1 MSDYTSFFSLAQTV
15 TQCLEIREELLE
27 KELSEIK
34 EKIASV
40 PVEEKKI
47 LGAQLNSIRSAVQT
61 ACDEK
66 IQSIQA
72 LLEKDTYS
80 SYDPTFY
87 SQQYTRVEKGQL
99 HPITKTIDE
108 IYAIF
113 SQLGFE
119 VFEGNHLLDQWTNFT
134 SVNTPDYHPSRE
146 MQDTFFLDIKDEN
159 GEHYVMKTQ
168 ATSNFAVYAKTHKPP
183 FKAIFPSLTF
193 RNETIDSTHDV
204 NFHQFDLWMVDKN
217 MNISNLLTLMQHFF
231 THFFEGR
238 KVKIR
243 QRPSYFPFVQ
253 PGFETDI
260 SVEGYMGGKWV
271 EVCGSGLIHDQVL
284 KNVGIDPIEYS
295 GIAWGFGIDRLY
307 MIKHGIVSISQLY
320 GGNLEFLKAR

>member
-1 MSDYTSFFSLAQTV
+1 MTDFSYHFTSAKTI
-15 TQCLEIREELLE
+15 TDCLEIRGQLFDTELTT
-27 KELSEIK
+27 IK
-34 EKIASV
+34 TAIQIA

-47 LGAQLNSIRSAVQT
+47 LGAQLNEIRSAIQFSCDTAIQT
-61 ACDEK
+61 
-66 IQSIQA
+66 IQ
-72 LLEKDTYS
+72 LELEKDDFNT
-80 SYDPTFY
+80 YDPTFY
-87 SQQYTRVEKGQL
+87 SPSAQAVIPGQL
-99 HPITKTIDE
+99 HPITKTINE
-108 IYAIF
+108 IYSIF
-113 SQLGFE
+113 SQLGFD
-119 VFEGNHLLDQWTNFT
+119 VFEGKHVLDQWTNFT

-146 MQDTFFLDIKDEN
+146 MQDTFFLNVTDEK
-159 GEHYVMKTQ
+159 GENYVMKTQ
-168 ATSNFAVYAKTHKPP
+168 ATSNFSVYAKTHQPP

-217 MNISNLLTLMQHFF
+217 MNVSQLLTLMQHFF

-238 KVKIR
+238 IVKIR

-260 SVEGYMGGKWV
+260 SVEGYKGGKWV
-271 EVCGSGLIHDQVL
+271 EVCGSGIIHEQVL
-284 KNVGIDPIEYS
+284 KNVGIDPTVYS

-307 MIKHGIVSISQLY
+307 MIKHGIESISQLY